1 VPAVGNDAQH
11 HESVPLEQLPPGLEG
26 QQVLVDVL
34 LCGALVAQ
42 HLPADEILVRD
53 HDAEARGG
61 LRDAFHLFEALPH
74 IEEVFEGAEAAD
86 VVEGAVAERERLPCP
101 DGDLRAGRE
110 ALGEL
115 HRFVGEV
122 DADCVYCAVPR
133 GGKQRAGATT
143 DVEQPRARRCAE
155 QIEKNRIRRGGTHAL
170 QSLRGVVLV
179 IPGFDVFGAR
189 HVPER

>member
-1 VPAVGNDAQH
+1 M
-11 HESVPLEQLPPGLEG
+11 
-26 QQVLVDVL
+26 LVDVL

-42 HLPADEILVRD
+42 HLPADEVSIRH

-74 IEEVFEGAEAAD
+74 VEEVFEGAEAAD

-101 DGDLRAGRE
+101 DGDLRAGRD

-122 DADCVYCAVPR
+122 DADCVYCALPR
-133 GGKQRAGATT
+133 GGKQRAGTT
-143 DVEQPRARRCAE
+143 ADVEKAVPRSCA
-155 QIEKNRIRRGGTHAL
+155 Q
-170 QSLRGVVLV
+170 
-179 IPGFDVFGAR
+179 
-189 HVPER
+189 